1 MRHKSFATR
10 LFVACFWCFVSVWSP
25 HPSLAQDKPNNAPNR
40 PAQLIAADPEIR
52 ALLDNST
59 ATCDQASAD
68 QRFGRLQTAVSLA
81 DKRGL
86 VGDRALAEA
95 FLASAQIGR
104 GDLDLGFTTA
114 RKALQ
119 DSIDAKNE
127 VLEADILLS
136 LAGDAQIKGRS
147 LDAVGL
153 VSQALKI
160 AEKAGSLYEKAR
172 ALGELGKLQLGQG
185 KTSEAAKSIDEA
197 LNIDKINGYQLEA
210 IHLVYQGIYL
220 GMTGRVDEALASLSQ
235 ARTKAVAA
243 KDPFSF
249 ISAEGT
255 YAIGLVNKARVDEA
269 IEEMTFLKSGSLQA
283 FIPDAREQACMAF
296 ALQSPMF
303 HLTVL
308 EDLTYVLGAANQ
320 KAKELEVWKEVYS
333 YSRDHN
339 VLAGAAE
346 AAQKV
351 ADLDNQLKNTDDSL
365 KYYAIAIELFR
376 RLQNETNLTQ
386 VEVAQSP
393 LLEQVGRGREALPLI
408 GDVSEYAKRHNL
420 RPLEFGAYLETAQI
434 YYTNGDLDS
443 ARKVVEAAESMIRPG
458 PYDSE
463 IGNQGVM
470 GLYGRLADIYKALGI
485 PTRELIMIDKEFFV
499 AVHLNDEKSQQ
510 LLVSY
515 LDQRLRD
522 LRIRELVEQRQKEG
536 RLSESLLF
544 SYVLYLRD
552 GVPAKPTDDHSNWQ
566 RITSLPFEIVAAPGG
581 AKTLVDILDQIG
593 SLFGIEKLSVLD
605 ALARYYV
612 GAGDDPVMAEKY
624 AIEAETVLSNATTDV
639 SALKV
644 ESSCVLAVAYSRQAK
659 KEQSTK
665 RMAECLSLAK
675 QTNDSQTIRYAQ
687 AAVGMAQLYG
697 GGDLSSAKESLEA
710 LSKAA
715 PEETALH
722 VQLAMSL
729 AKEKLYD
736 QAHSEL
742 ERAVAT
748 FLSNGE
754 TKSAAEAYVVVSRA
768 LNPDSSERAQ
778 SLQLKYL
785 TSSLKMYQEIKANAE
800 QASVL
805 NDFGDYFLKV
815 SLASQAIESYAKAYD
830 LAESVKRADVAAQ
843 AQFGLANSY
852 QALKDLQRA
861 NECYKSAAIRYH
873 SLANA
878 GLETIS
884 LNALANNYATLGDAD
899 TALSTFLEAK
909 NISHNSSDKYTYIVD
924 QSLGTFYRSHGQ
936 LENSVQVL
944 KEAVDLATRFGDLQQ
959 CAYSHLAI
967 AISDQFVGEWEEAL
981 SEIETARR
989 QFEQVNDRHGE
1000 ALSWSQLVSVYSERE
1015 SPLKDFEKAQ
1025 ECYAKAKELD
1035 PGTVSHFDLTE
1046 IYLQTGRYSE
1056 AATAALEGIR
1066 SCAKQG
1072 YIECQAHGLLSLA
1085 EAKWSIG
1092 DLQGARLVFNQAS
1105 SLVAK
1110 SPDLYLGGRLLY
1122 VKARLLVRENR
1133 PNEALAAYKELI
1145 ALIEQVKTR
1154 LSDKDQRSLSE
1165 TYGYIY
1171 DELVALLY
1179 SMGTKD
1185 SPNQSRLASEA
1196 FEYAEINKARQF
1208 SESWGRVFVGRM
1220 KATLPAD
1227 LRENERK
1234 LFSRRDRLVAQL
1246 DVSSNSTRQIDPTD
1260 KQHLEADLSSTQDE
1274 IHSLLK
1280 QLRQV
1285 APQYAAIAYPEPVQ
1299 MSQLPLRPGE
1309 TVVEFKMTDD
1319 ATFVWIIHGQGG
1331 SRNHLISF
1339 YKVSRPRAWF
1349 VDRVSILRKA
1359 LNSGR
1364 VGTVDWKIADELF
1377 ADLFPRDISKA
1388 IIDSQEVTFIPD
1400 DVLFVL
1406 PFELLSPTASAGKFV
1421 FLTKPTTY
1429 YPSASALR
1437 LSRAASHRPKWENA
1451 FLGVADPITSPADN
1465 RFEVA
1470 TALRPAVHGPSKR
1483 DEGDRPGKE
1492 VQPPGSDALKARGF
1506 SFERLPGTAV
1516 EVESIAALLRTGGQ
1530 SVDIR
1535 EGVTATKDAVL
1546 DTDLSRFRFV
1556 HFATHGVLPV
1566 DTGVTEPSLVL
1577 SYDGVAPSHM
1587 FLSMSEIL
1595 DLKLSSESVVL
1606 SACNTGS
1613 GKISRAEG
1621 VMSLGRAFLAAGS
1634 SSVTVSL
1641 WQVSDESTA
1650 LLMRRYYQS
1659 LLDGKRKNIALA
1671 EARNAVFMSGQ
1682 TDPFFWAPF
1691 IVIGE

>member
-1 MRHKSFATR
+1 MRHKSFAAR
-10 LFVACFWCFVSVWSP
+10 LFLACFWCFASVWSS
-25 HPSLAQDKPNNAPNR
+25 HSSLAQDTPNNTPTR
-40 PAQLIAADPEIR
+40 PTQLIAADPEIR

-68 QRFGRLQTAVSLA
+68 ERFGGLQTAVSLA

-127 VLEADILLS
+127 VLHADILLS

-147 LDAVGL
+147 LDAVDL

-197 LNIDKINGYQLEA
+197 LNIDKINGYQFEA
-210 IHLVYQGIYL
+210 IHLVYRGIDL
-220 GMTGRVDEALASLSQ
+220 GMTGKVDEALSSLSQ
-235 ARTKAVAA
+235 ARTKAIAA

-249 ISAEGT
+249 ISAENT
-255 YAIGLVNKARVDEA
+255 YAFGLVTKGETDKA
-269 IEEMTFLKSGSLQA
+269 IKEMTFLNNGTLQL
-283 FIPDAREQACMAF
+283 FIQDVREQSCMAF
-296 ALQSPMF
+296 ALQSPVF
-303 HLTVL
+303 HLMVL
-308 EDLTYVLGAANQ
+308 EGLTNVLKAANQ
-320 KAKELEVWKEVYS
+320 KEKALEVWKEVYS
-333 YSRDHN
+333 YSRDHD

-351 ADLDNQLKNTDDSL
+351 ADLDNQLKNTDDAL
-365 KYYAIAIELFR
+365 KYYAVAIDLFR
-376 RLQNETNLTQ
+376 RLQNETNLIQ
-386 VEVAQSP
+386 VEVAQSL

-408 GDVSEYAKRHNL
+408 ADGSEYAKRHNL

-434 YYTNGDLDS
+434 YYTNGDLNG
-443 ARKVVEAAESMIRPG
+443 ARKALEAAESMIRPG

-463 IGNQGVM
+463 IGNQGVR
-470 GLYGRLADIYKALGI
+470 GLYGRLADIYKALGV

-499 AVHLNDEKSQQ
+499 AAHLNDEKSQQ

-522 LRIRELVEQRQKEG
+522 LRIRALVEQRRNEG
-536 RLSESLLF
+536 QLSESLLF
-544 SYVLYLRD
+544 SYVLHLRD
-552 GVPAKPTDDHSNWQ
+552 GFPAKPTDDQSNLQ
-566 RITSLPFEIVAAPGG
+566 RINSLPFEIIEKPGG
-581 AKTLVDILDQIG
+581 AGALVDILGQMG
-593 SLFGIEKLSVLD
+593 SMLGLEKLSALD

-624 AIEAETVLSNATTDV
+624 AIEADSLLSNATTDV

-675 QTNDSQTIRYAQ
+675 QTNDSRTIRYAQ

-715 PEETALH
+715 PKETALH
-722 VQLAMSL
+722 VQLAVPL

-736 QAHSEL
+736 RAQSEL
-742 ERAVAT
+742 DQAIAT
-748 FLSNGE
+748 FLSRGDK
-754 TKSAAEAYVVVSRA
+754 KSAAEAYVVVSRT
-768 LNPDSSERAQ
+768 LNPDSSERAK

-785 TSSLKMYQEIKANAE
+785 TSSLTIYQEIKATAE
-800 QASVL
+800 QASVF
-805 NDFGDYFLKV
+805 NDLGDYFLKV
-815 SLASQAIESYAKAYD
+815 SLANKAIENYTKAYD

-843 AQFGLANSY
+843 AQFGIANSY

-861 NECYKSAAIRYH
+861 NEYYKSAATRYH
-873 SLANA
+873 DLANV

-884 LNALANNYATLGDAD
+884 LTDLANNYAKLGDAD
-899 TALSTFLEAK
+899 TALSKLLEAK
-909 NISHNSSDKYTYIVD
+909 NVAHNGSDKYTYIVE
-924 QSLGTFYRSHGQ
+924 QSLGRFYRSHGQ
-936 LENSVQVL
+936 LENSVRVL

-959 CAYSHLAI
+959 CAYSHLEI
-967 AISDQFVGEWEEAL
+967 AFSDQFVGNWEDAV
-981 SEIETARR
+981 SEIEMARR

-1000 ALSWSQLVSVYSERE
+1000 AVSWSELVAVYSERE

-1035 PGTVSHFDLTE
+1035 PETISQFELTE
-1046 IYLQTGRYSE
+1046 IYLQTGRYAE
-1056 AATAALEGIR
+1056 AAAASLDGIR
-1066 SCAKQG
+1066 SCARDG
-1072 YIECQAHGLLSLA
+1072 YIDCKAHGLLSLA

-1092 DLQGARLVFNQAS
+1092 DLQGARSAFNQAS
-1105 SLVAK
+1105 DLVAK
-1110 SPDLYLGGRLLY
+1110 SSDLYLGGRLLY

-1133 PNEALAAYKELI
+1133 PNEGLAAYKELI

-1179 SMGTKD
+1179 SMGAKD
-1185 SPNQSRLASEA
+1185 PPNRGRLASSA

-1208 SESWGRVFVGRM
+1208 SESWGRVFIGRM
-1220 KATLPAD
+1220 KGTLPAE
-1227 LRENERK
+1227 LGENERK
-1234 LFSRRDRLVAQL
+1234 LFSQRDRLLAQL
-1246 DVSSNSTRQIDPTD
+1246 DISSGTTKQIEPAD
-1260 KQHLEADLSSTQDE
+1260 KQRLEANLSSTQDE

-1285 APQYAAIAYPEPVQ
+1285 APQYAAIAYPELVQ
-1299 MSQLPLRPGE
+1299 MSQLPLRREE

-1319 ATFVWIIHGQGG
+1319 ATFVWIIHNQDGG
-1331 SRNHLISF
+1331 RNDLISF
-1339 YKVSRPRAWF
+1339 YKIPRPRAWF
-1349 VDRVSILRKA
+1349 VDRVSTLRKG

-1377 ADLFPRDISKA
+1377 AELFPRDIAKA

-1406 PFELLSPTASAGKFV
+1406 PFELLSPTASAGQFV

-1437 LSRAASHRPKWENA
+1437 LSRAASHRAKWENA

-1470 TALRPAVHGPSKR
+1470 TALRPAVHGSSKR

-1492 VQPPGSDALKARGF
+1492 VQPPDSDALKARGF
-1506 SFERLPGTAV
+1506 SFERLPGTAL

-1577 SYDGVAPSHM
+1577 SYDGIAPSHM